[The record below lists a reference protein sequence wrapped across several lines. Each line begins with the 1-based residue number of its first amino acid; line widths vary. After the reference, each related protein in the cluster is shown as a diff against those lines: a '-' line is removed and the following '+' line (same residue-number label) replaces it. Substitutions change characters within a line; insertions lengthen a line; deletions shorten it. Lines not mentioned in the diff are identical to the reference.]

1 MTKRILVIGG
11 GIGGLA
17 TAIAARRAGIE
28 VDLVEIR
35 TDWKVYHVGIIV
47 QGNFIRALERIGL
60 ADAAVAAGFPLEG
73 VVFQDLHDRELHA
86 IPGVKLAS
94 PRYPSD
100 LGMSRPALH
109 DVLTRGARA
118 HGVRVRL
125 GTTFT
130 TIDTSGA
137 KPRVEF
143 TDGTSGEYD
152 FVVGAD
158 GVHSK
163 VRETLFGTAHRPRF
177 TGQGVWRYNVPRP
190 PHLRRATM
198 CVGLRRGKCGF
209 LPLSEDT
216 GYVLLVQAEPG
227 NPRHP
232 EDRLAEIFRERLAPC
247 TGTFA
252 ALREQIVDPSLV
264 VYRPLEAILMPAPWY
279 RNGVLLI
286 GDAAHAT
293 TPHLGQGAAQAV
305 EDAIVVAELLAS
317 GLTGDALGAAFMA
330 RRYDRLKFVWES
342 SLQIGAWE
350 LDESPHQDA
359 AGMTKKMIEVVA
371 RPI

>member
-1 MTKRILVIGG
+1 
-11 GIGGLA
+11 
-17 TAIAARRAGIE
+17 
-28 VDLVEIR
+28 
-35 TDWKVYHVGIIV
+35 VYHVGIIL
-47 QGNFIRALERIGL
+47 QGNCIRALERIGL
-60 ADAAVAAGFPLEG
+60 ADDAVAAGFPLEG
-73 VVFQDLHDRELHA
+73 VAFQDLHDRELHA
-86 IPGVKLAS
+86 IPGIKLAS
-94 PRYPSD
+94 PQYPSD

-109 DVLTRGARA
+109 GVLTRAAAA
-118 HGVRVRL
+118 HGVHVRT

-130 TIDTSGA
+130 TLDTSGP
-137 KPRVEF
+137 KPYVEF
-143 TDGTSGEYD
+143 TDGTAGEYD

-158 GVHSK
+158 GVHSG
-163 VRETLFGTAHRPRF
+163 VRATLFGLSHRPRF

-198 CVGLRRGKCGF
+198 CIGLERGKCGF
-209 LPLSEDT
+209 LPISEDT

-232 EDRLAEIFRERLAPC
+232 DERLAAIFRERLAAC

-252 ALREQIVDPSLV
+252 ALREQIVDPALV
-264 VYRPLEAILMPAPWY
+264 VYRPLEVILMPAPWY

-317 GLTGDALGAAFMA
+317 GLDGDALGAAFMA
-330 RRYDRLKFVWES
+330 RRYERLRFIWEAS
-342 SLQIGAWE
+342 VQIGAWE
-350 LDESPHQDA
+350 LEDSPQQDA
-359 AGMTKKMIEVVA
+359 AGMTRRMMETVA